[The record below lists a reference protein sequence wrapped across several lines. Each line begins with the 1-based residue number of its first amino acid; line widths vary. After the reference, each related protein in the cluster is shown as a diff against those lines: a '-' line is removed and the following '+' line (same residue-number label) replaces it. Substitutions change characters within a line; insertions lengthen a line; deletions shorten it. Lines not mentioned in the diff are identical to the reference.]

1 MVRICSA
8 HPVRLTSDFHAE
20 LASYSNGKEVL
31 IHSPEGSTRRQ
42 RFHSALRRS
51 ESETEENFCAFWAIK
66 RLCRRKITGTSGLW
80 LKHSW
85 DRGSWVNGST
95 IFQPGRIG
103 SVELRF
109 SILHP
114 SRWIRFHGLWD
125 CAHLSQYRTQIL
137 VIYFISCKCFV
148 IWNLRR
154 CCTWTVT
161 RS

>member
-8 HPVRLTSDFHAE
+8 DPVRLTSDFQTE
-20 LASYSNGKEVL
+20 LASYSKGKEVL

-42 RFHSALRRS
+42 RFHSALLRS

-66 RLCRRKITGTSGLW
+66 RLCRRKITVTSGLW

-103 SVELRF
+103 SGRVTVQYFAPVALNPVSRSVRLRAFVAVPNANF
-109 SILHP
+109 SHLLYILQMFCNLEFAP
-114 SRWIRFHGLWD
+114 LLYMNWD
-125 CAHLSQYRTQIL
+125 T
-137 VIYFISCKCFV
+137 
-148 IWNLRR
+148 
-154 CCTWTVT
+154 
-161 RS
+161 